1 VPKLYEHVK
10 WRLEAQGVTDP
21 RSLPP
26 HVRAGVR
33 VRAGLDQCE
42 WRIAYG
48 SPMPVAVLEF
58 FSALGLPI
66 LETYGL
72 AEAAGVCAVGLGDR
86 SGSGASGQALPG
98 VGLRVDAAGGLSVR
112 GPQVMRAYRGD
123 PVLTAETLGPDGWL
137 RTGDVADI
145 DREGAVWILDR
156 AEDLIIAA
164 TGARV
169 SPTHVEAALR
179 AAHPLIDHVAVIGDG
194 RPYNVALVT
203 LDAEVAR
210 ALGERL
216 LLLQD
221 PTTDAVAAHPEVR
234 RTVAAA
240 VAEANAGLSAAERIE
255 RFGVLC
261 DSWVPGGAHLT
272 PAMKLRRRAI
282 ETTYAPQIEALYAV
296 P

>member
-1 VPKLYEHVK
+1 
-10 WRLEAQGVTDP
+10 
-21 RSLPP
+21 
-26 HVRAGVR
+26 
-33 VRAGLDQCE
+33 
-42 WRIAYG
+42 
-48 SPMPVAVLEF
+48 
-58 FSALGLPI
+58 
-66 LETYGL
+66 
-72 AEAAGVCAVGLGDR
+72 
-86 SGSGASGQALPG
+86 
-98 VGLRVDAAGGLSVR
+98 
-112 GPQVMRAYRGD
+112 
-123 PVLTAETLGPDGWL
+123 
-137 RTGDVADI
+137 
-145 DREGAVWILDR
+145 
-156 AEDLIIAA
+156 
-164 TGARV
+164 
-169 SPTHVEAALR
+169 VEAALR